1 MSSGGGSVVA
11 GAAAT
16 GAGFAAV
23 ELGGSTAAG
32 AELAGTGR
40 VVGCTASGVA
50 AGDGRAVTVT
60 GEAVTVTGTGT
71 GTVTVAGRFPA
82 ASPLHPP
89 NTAVAASRPAATRHP
104 FVVMQRRV
112 VAGAATV
119 R

>member
-71 GTVTVAGRFPA
+71 VTVAGRFPA

>member
-1 MSSGGGSVVA
+1 LIFARIG
-11 GAAAT
+11 T
-16 GAGFAAV
+16 G
-23 ELGGSTAAG
+23 
-32 AELAGTGR
+32 LAGTGR

-60 GEAVTVTGTGT
+60 GEAVTGTV
-71 GTVTVAGRFPA
+71 TVTVAGRFPA

-89 NTAVAASRPAATRHP
+89 NTAVAASRPAATCHP